1 MTDKAVE
8 TATDDPALADFGNWL
23 RARRS
28 IALFR
33 PEVPP
38 RALIQAAI
46 EVACWAPNHHLVEPW
61 RFYFFGPER
70 MAALIDLECEIRV
83 ERKGPDAGAAR
94 RQRLA
99 GIPGWLL
106 LASEMGDTPLATQEN
121 YAATCCA
128 AQNLMLYLW
137 RAGVGTKWTTGP
149 ITRDPRLY
157 ELIGLDSKQ
166 SQIVGL
172 FHYGYPKF
180 VPEQQRRDPGS
191 VTIQLP

>member
-1 MTDKAVE
+1 MIDNSFE
-8 TATDDPALADFGNWL
+8 TAMDDPALAEFGNWL

-38 RALIQAAI
+38 QALIEAGI

-61 RFYFFGPER
+61 RFYGFGPEKT
-70 MAALIDLECEIRV
+70 AQLIDLECRIRV
-83 ERKGPDAGAAR
+83 ERKGPDAGPAR
-94 RQRLA
+94 RRRLA

-106 LASEMGDTPLATQEN
+106 LTSQMGATPLATQEN
-121 YAATCCA
+121 YAAACCA

-149 ITRDPRLY
+149 VTRDARFHALVGFDPQL
-157 ELIGLDSKQ
+157 EQ
-166 SQIVGL
+166 AVGL
-172 FHYGYPKF
+172 FHYGYPDF
-180 VPEQQRRDPGS
+180 VPEQKRRDPGS

>member
-1 MTDKAVE
+1 MTDE
-8 TATDDPALADFGNWL
+8 LSDTAIDDPALAAFGNWL

-33 PEVPP
+33 AEAPP
-38 RALIQAAI
+38 RELIETAI

-61 RFYFFGPER
+61 RFYFFGPESL
-70 MAALIDLECEIRV
+70 AGLIDLECEIRV
-83 ERKGPDAGAAR
+83 ERKGPEAGPAR
-94 RQRLA
+94 RKRLA

-106 LASEMGDTPLATQEN
+106 LTAQTGETALATQEN
-121 YAATCCA
+121 YAAACCA

-149 ITRDPRLY
+149 ITRDERFY
-157 ELIGLDSKQ
+157 ELVGADSQ
-166 SQIVGL
+166 SEQVVGL
-172 FHYGYPKF
+172 FHYGYPEFIPK
-180 VPEQQRRDPGS
+180 QQRRDPGS